1 MLPHELTN
9 HVFLQHMMASLDALA
24 HDAKQRSFFHQ
35 VESSRQF
42 RRVVPIVTET
52 NWLASMIFGI
62 GLMSFHFQTARIMQ
76 PESNNP
82 DPFKALLVLRYS
94 APLAKAIGPWFM
106 NSMLP
111 SMIRRNNEASLPLD
125 ERDDMAI
132 LNLHTLLDG
141 DILSLSTN
149 AHAVCEHA
157 IHALYQ
163 WLFVTSGRPRT
174 WRDFIEWPAAIS
186 DEFLVLAQQ
195 QKHPA
200 AVIILIHW
208 CAVMSNAPKTWFM
221 GGWAVAAALQAMS
234 WLDESWR
241 QSPGMVWAREN
252 LDQTYKSVYNATSYS
267 FSSDIPHP
275 TEQIDHPSRFALELF
290 AQKFQAARLFGS
302 RTPSLIRRQSLQK
315 AYEWLDKLEVGLRIR
330 RKRILGHMYKE
341 AGSRSKEWMNK
352 NPAAG
357 QKIKAQCR

>member
-9 HVFLQHMMASLDALA
+9 HVFLRHMMASLNALT
-24 HDAKQRSFFHQ
+24 HDAKQQSYFHQ

-42 RRVVPIVTET
+42 RTVVPTLTET

-62 GLMSFHFQTARIMQ
+62 GLMSFHFQTARTAQ
-76 PESNNP
+76 PQSNSP
-82 DPFKALLVLRYS
+82 DPFRALLVLRYS

-111 SMIRRNNEASLPLD
+111 SMIRRNSEAPLPLD
-125 ERDDMAI
+125 EKDDVAI

-141 DILSLSTN
+141 DILRLPAKT
-149 AHAVCEHA
+149 HAVCEHA
-157 IHALYQ
+157 IHALYR
-163 WLFVTSGRPRT
+163 WLLVTSGRPRT

-208 CAVMSNAPKTWFM
+208 CALMSNAPKTWFM
-221 GGWAVAAALQAMS
+221 DGWAVAAASQAMS

-241 QSPGMVWAREN
+241 QSPGMVWAR
-252 LDQTYKSVYNATSYS
+252 
-267 FSSDIPHP
+267 
-275 TEQIDHPSRFALELF
+275 
-290 AQKFQAARLFGS
+290 G
-302 RTPSLIRRQSLQK
+302 
-315 AYEWLDKLEVGLRIR
+315 KLMV
-330 RKRILGHMYKE
+330 
-341 AGSRSKEWMNK
+341 
-352 NPAAG
+352 
-357 QKIKAQCR
+357 